1 MQFEVFT
8 LLPEVFPS
16 YLETSIIKRARERG
30 LIHVRVHNIRDYTH
44 DKHHMTDDTPYGG
57 GGGMVMKPDPVF
69 EAVESALGLNLEF
82 VQSDTYPGGQGQ
94 GAEGQPKPGPNI
106 PIILLTPQGRVFNQ
120 SIAEELSR
128 HSHIALICGRYEG
141 IDERIREHLVTDEIS
156 IGDYV
161 LTGGELPALILI
173 DAISRFLPDVLGD
186 PTGAQD
192 DSHAM
197 GLLEYPHYTRPPEF
211 RGWKIPEVLLSGA
224 HAKIDK
230 WRREQALQRTL
241 KKRPDMLEK
250 AELTKEDRKFLE
262 KLKQAPG
269 NVEGAEEKSEK

>member
-30 LIHVRVHNIRDYTH
+30 LITVRVHNIRDYTH
-44 DKHHMTDDTPYGG
+44 DKHHTTDDTPYGG

-69 EAVESALGLNLEF
+69 EAVESVLGLNTDQTPPEPF
-82 VQSDTYPGGQGQ
+82 DQTQGR
-94 GAEGQPKPGPNI
+94 PDSNI

-120 SIAEELSR
+120 SIAQELSQ
-128 HSHIALICGRYEG
+128 HSHIILICGRYEG

-173 DAISRFLPDVLGD
+173 DAISRLLPDVLGD

-211 RGWKIPEVLLSGA
+211 RGWKTPDVLLSGA

-230 WRREQALQRTL
+230 WRREQALLRTFN
-241 KKRPDMLEK
+241 KRPDMLEK
-250 AELTKEDRKFLE
+250 TELSKEDLKFIE
-262 KLKQAPG
+262 SLK
-269 NVEGAEEKSEK
+269 NVER

>member
-57 GGGMVMKPDPVF
+57 GGGMVMKPDPIF
-69 EAVESALGLNLEF
+69 EAVESVLGLNP
-82 VQSDTYPGGQGQ
+82 DPT
-94 GAEGQPKPGPNI
+94 QPKPDPNI

-120 SIAEELSR
+120 SIAEELSK
-128 HSHIALICGRYEG
+128 HAHIALLCGRYEG

-230 WRREQALQRTL
+230 WRREQALLRTL

-250 AELTKEDRKFLE
+250 AELTKEDKKFVE
-262 KLKQAPG
+262 SLKSK
-269 NVEGAEEKSEK
+269 VE

>member
-16 YLETSIIKRARERG
+16 YIDTSIIKRARERG
-30 LIHVRVHNIRDYTH
+30 LITVRVHNIRDYTH

-57 GGGMVMKPDPVF
+57 GGGMVMKPEPIF
-69 EAVESALGLNLEF
+69 EAIETVLELNA
-82 VQSDTYPGGQGQ
+82 GQTPP
-94 GAEGQPKPGPNI
+94 EPVSNI
-106 PIILLTPQGRVFNQ
+106 PIILLTPQGRVFDQ
-120 SIAEELSR
+120 RIAQELSQYPR
-128 HSHIALICGRYEG
+128 IALLCGRYEG

-156 IGDYV
+156 IGDFV

-173 DAISRFLPDVLGD
+173 DAIARLLPDVLGD

-211 RGWKIPEVLLSGA
+211 RGWRAPDILLSGD
-224 HAKIDK
+224 HAKIEK
-230 WRREQALQRTL
+230 WRREQALLRTF

-250 AELTKEDRKFLE
+250 AELTKKDLKFIESL
-262 KLKQAPG
+262 KL
-269 NVEGAEEKSEK
+269 EEKSEQ

>member
-8 LLPEVFPS
+8 LLPEIFPP
-16 YLETSIIKRARERG
+16 YLDSSILKRARERG
-30 LIHVRVHNIRDYTH
+30 LIDVRVHNIRDYTR
-44 DKHHMTDDTPYGG
+44 DKHHTTDDTPYGG
-57 GGGMVMKPDPVF
+57 GGGMVMKPEPVF
-69 EAVESALGLNLEF
+69 EAVETVLGLSSLITENIESTEEIKESSVVNSL
-82 VQSDTYPGGQGQ
+82 P
-94 GAEGQPKPGPNI
+94 I

-120 SIAEELSR
+120 RIAQEYSQYPR
-128 HSHIALICGRYEG
+128 IALLCGRYEG

-173 DAISRFLPDVLGD
+173 DAMARLLPDVLGD

-211 RGWKIPEVLLSGA
+211 RGWKAPDILLSGD
-224 HAKIDK
+224 HAKIEK
-230 WRREQALQRTL
+230 WRREQALLRTF

-250 AELTKEDRKFLE
+250 TELSKNDRKFIE
-262 KLKQAPG
+262 SLKSKG
-269 NVEGAEEKSEK
+269 E

>member
-8 LLPEVFPS
+8 LLPEIFPP
-16 YLETSIIKRARERG
+16 YLDNSIMKRARERG
-30 LIHVRVHNIRDYTH
+30 LINVRVHNIRDYTH
-44 DKHHMTDDTPYGG
+44 DKHHTTDDTPYGG
-57 GGGMVMKPDPVF
+57 GGGMVMKPEPVF
-69 EAVESALGLNLEF
+69 EAIETVLGLSNSTTDITDASRTENLQENA
-82 VQSDTYPGGQGQ
+82 VDSVPSVVNT
-94 GAEGQPKPGPNI
+94 I

-120 SIAEELSR
+120 SIAKELSQHKR
-128 HSHIALICGRYEG
+128 IVLLCGRYEG

-173 DAISRFLPDVLGD
+173 DAIARLLPDVLGD
-186 PTGAQD
+186 PTGAED

-211 RGWKIPEVLLSGA
+211 RGWKIPEVLLTGA

-230 WRREQALQRTL
+230 WRREQALLRTL
-241 KKRPDMLEK
+241 KKRPDMLAK
-250 AELTKEDRKFLE
+250 ADLTKEDKKF
-262 KLKQAPG
+262 
-269 NVEGAEEKSEK
+269 VESQKSKVE

>member
-16 YLETSIIKRARERG
+16 YLETSIIKRARERD
-30 LIHVRVHNIRDYTH
+30 LINVRVHNIRDYTH
-44 DKHHMTDDTPYGG
+44 DKHHTTDDTPYGG
-57 GGGMVMKPDPVF
+57 GGGMVMKPEPVF
-69 EAVESALGLNLEF
+69 EAIETVLGLNS
-82 VQSDTYPGGQGQ
+82 VQTLPEPAS
-94 GAEGQPKPGPNI
+94 NI

-120 SIAEELSR
+120 SIAQELST
-128 HSHIALICGRYEG
+128 HPHIILLCGRYEG

-173 DAISRFLPDVLGD
+173 DAIARLLPDVLGD

-211 RGWKIPEVLLSGA
+211 RGWKTPDILLSGD

-230 WRREQALQRTL
+230 WRREQALLRTFN
-241 KKRPDMLEK
+241 KRPDMLEK
-250 AELTKEDRKFLE
+250 AELTKKDLKFIE
-262 KLKQAPG
+262 GLKSE
-269 NVEGAEEKSEK
+269 VKSEK

>member
-16 YLETSIIKRARERG
+16 YLDTSIIKRARERG

-69 EAVESALGLNLEF
+69 EAVETVIGLNKPFDDSLEEP
-82 VQSDTYPGGQGQ
+82 SASARDEAIPTP
-94 GAEGQPKPGPNI
+94 PNPDSNI

-120 SIAEELSR
+120 AIAQELSAHPR
-128 HSHIALICGRYEG
+128 IALICGRYEG

-156 IGDYV
+156 IGDFV

-173 DAISRFLPDVLGD
+173 DAIARLLPDVLGD

-211 RGWKIPEVLLSGA
+211 RGWKAPDILLSGD

-230 WRREQALQRTL
+230 WRREQALERTF

-250 AELTKEDRKFLE
+250 AELTKEDLKFIE
-262 KLKQAPG
+262 KLK
-269 NVEGAEEKSEK
+269 SS

>member
-8 LLPEVFPS
+8 LLPEIFPS
-16 YLETSIIKRARERG
+16 YLDTSIIKRARERG

-44 DKHHMTDDTPYGG
+44 DKHHTTDDTPYGG
-57 GGGMVMKPDPVF
+57 GGGMVMKPEPVF
-69 EAVESALGLNLEF
+69 EAIESVLPKKHRDDVSVVEEQAE
-82 VQSDTYPGGQGQ
+82 V
-94 GAEGQPKPGPNI
+94 EGQPFDAAQGKSSGV

-120 SIAEELSR
+120 SIAQELSQ
-128 HSHIALICGRYEG
+128 HSHIILLCGRYEG

-173 DAISRFLPDVLGD
+173 DAISRLLPDVLGD
-186 PTGAQD
+186 PTGAED

-211 RGWKIPEVLLSGA
+211 RGWKIPEVLLTGA

-230 WRREQALQRTL
+230 WRREQALLRTL

-250 AELTKEDRKFLE
+250 AELTKADKKFLDS
-262 KLKQAPG
+262 LK
-269 NVEGAEEKSEK
+269 